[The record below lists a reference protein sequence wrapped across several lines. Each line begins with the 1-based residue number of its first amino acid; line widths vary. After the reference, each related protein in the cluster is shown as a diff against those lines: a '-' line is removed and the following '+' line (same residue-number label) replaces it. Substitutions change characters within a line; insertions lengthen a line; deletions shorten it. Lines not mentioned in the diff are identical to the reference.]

1 MLLKLIG
8 IQDLQEKRKILQ
20 CYQVDRWMSNIIA
33 VISIR
38 HAMWVSKSHLI
49 YVFYLC
55 REFFENRSDCKSV

>member
-33 VISIR
+33 EIAPFANLAIA
-38 HAMWVSKSHLI
+38 HT
-49 YVFYLC
+49 
-55 REFFENRSDCKSV
+55 